1 MEYARRVTVASMTE
15 AENAVTALR
24 WDLGSKSG
32 LTDGL
37 DQPDAYWEAFGQ
49 VVVASKVAGNWLVAL
64 RRPELVHIALRN
76 SG

>member
-1 MEYARRVTVASMTE
+1 MEYARRVTVTSMTE

-24 WDLGSKSG
+24 WDLGSKSA
-32 LTDGL
+32 LTDGPG
-37 DQPDAYWEAFGQ
+37 QPEAYWEAFGQ
-49 VVVASKVAGNWLVAL
+49 VVLASKDAGNWLVAL